1 MNNKHQELIA
11 EKVAEFLRMG
21 DLDRDKGGW
30 HVPYEGVWTEDQKS
44 WLIQTLQDTINKVLE
59 EESERC
65 RLIAWEYTIEA
76 MKKERALVIEL
87 RAALTPIKTGDNAS
101 TK

>member
-11 EKVAEFLRMG
+11 EKVAELREKTSIPRNQG
-21 DLDRDKGGW
+21 HASYFARLDN
-30 HVPYEGVWTEDQKS
+30 
-44 WLIQTLQDTINKVLE
+44 WLTQTLQDTIDKVLKE
-59 EESERC
+59 ERERC
-65 RLIAWEYTIEA
+65 TLIAWEYTIEA
-76 MKKERALVIEL
+76 MKKERALLIEL